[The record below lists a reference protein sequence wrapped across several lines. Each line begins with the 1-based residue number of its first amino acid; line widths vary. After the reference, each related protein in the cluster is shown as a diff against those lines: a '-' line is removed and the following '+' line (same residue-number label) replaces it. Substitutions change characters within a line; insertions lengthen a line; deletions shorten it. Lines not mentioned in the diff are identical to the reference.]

1 MTLAAVP
8 QPDRLRTPRRGSDA
22 SGHRSTFGTHC
33 HTDGIPPTVGYRV
46 PPVAPRLT
54 VHAPNG
60 RRVRRPHA
68 APWHVG
74 AAVYRCPMTISDEV
88 PGEIPSSSIAAMKA
102 GLATMGLPD
111 LDVVVTDDFVAT
123 VQERTEDGDYHDDRN
138 GGSVAARTVTTS
150 VGEVVV
156 VANWKIL
163 STLTDAEVEWVLA
176 HEAGHASIDARGE
189 DAWGDVGARFPGHY
203 WNVQVAYSAAVAI
216 DEYRCEAAVYEAGYQ
231 LEHGRDDEGLADD
244 LFGLNRRLVIADHEY
259 QTHLDVARLREDVLR
274 EVVFHLRY
282 MGTVA
287 ARHLHHDPI
296 DPTRLNRYAQENWE
310 TLVAPTWERFVALY
324 RAVPD
329 AFTQWPSPAAT
340 DASVAVV
347 DLAHDLTLSFGFEAT
362 EDAFWIRMTAPE
374 RGARRDRANGEADL
388 LGLNA

>member
-189 DAWGDVGARFPGHY
+189 DA
-203 WNVQVAYSAAVAI
+203 
-216 DEYRCEAAVYEAGYQ
+216 
-231 LEHGRDDEGLADD
+231 
-244 LFGLNRRLVIADHEY
+244 
-259 QTHLDVARLREDVLR
+259 
-274 EVVFHLRY
+274 
-282 MGTVA
+282 
-287 ARHLHHDPI
+287 
-296 DPTRLNRYAQENWE
+296 
-310 TLVAPTWERFVALY
+310 
-324 RAVPD
+324 
-329 AFTQWPSPAAT
+329 
-340 DASVAVV
+340 
-347 DLAHDLTLSFGFEAT
+347 
-362 EDAFWIRMTAPE
+362 
-374 RGARRDRANGEADL
+374 
-388 LGLNA
+388 